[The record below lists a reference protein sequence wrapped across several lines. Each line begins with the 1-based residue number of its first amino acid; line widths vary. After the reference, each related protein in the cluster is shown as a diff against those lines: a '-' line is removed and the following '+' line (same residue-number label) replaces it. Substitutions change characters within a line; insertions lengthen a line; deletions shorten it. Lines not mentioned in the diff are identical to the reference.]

1 MHLLYDLLLFWKHN
15 TQFVK
20 WIARLR
26 KVKQA
31 KPAKILPNALASFDS
46 KKTPPKSQFFV
57 QQSLSTREVQGID
70 GTHIKNTVYKGVFYG
85 PAVLNFLCICKNK
98 ISP

>member
-1 MHLLYDLLLFWKHN
+1 MHLLHDLLLFWKYN

-20 WIARLR
+20 PITCLR
-26 KVKQA
+26 KIKWA
-31 KPAKILPNALASFDS
+31 KPAKILLNALASFDS

-57 QQSLSTREVQGID
+57 QQSLSTREVQGVD
-70 GTHIKNTVYKGVFYG
+70 GTPIKNTIYKEVFYG
-85 PAVLNFLCICKNK
+85 PAVLNFLYICKNK